1 MKSIVLKRKGKYANE
16 KEGDGYVTVFSL
28 SSTDDYSTDINN
40 YKLVCEEVPPRKIN
54 EEDF

>member
-16 KEGDGYVTVFSL
+16 KDGDGYVTVFSL

-40 YKLVCEEVPPRKIN
+40 YKLVCEEVPPRK
-54 EEDF
+54 